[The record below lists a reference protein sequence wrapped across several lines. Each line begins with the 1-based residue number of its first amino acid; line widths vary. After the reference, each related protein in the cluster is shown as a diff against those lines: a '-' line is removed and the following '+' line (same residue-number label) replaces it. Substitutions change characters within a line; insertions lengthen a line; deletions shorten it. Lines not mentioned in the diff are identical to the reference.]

1 MGDKMSFWN
10 KLAIYSVPL
19 VVSLSL
25 GGSAKFEYWLLAFL
39 WTVYLMVVFAKFDYW
54 LQLINIFFIIFIMY
68 FLPGKYFLLIAPQTT
83 LYFIILFILGIYSS
97 IKIKSKNLML
107 INADVNKE
115 ITRFKKNNDI

>member
-1 MGDKMSFWN
+1 MSSWN
-10 KLAIYSVPL
+10 KLAIYSIPL
-19 VVSLSL
+19 IVSLSL
-25 GGSAKFEYWLLAFL
+25 GSLSKFEYWLLAFL

-68 FLPGKYFLLIAPQTT
+68 FLPEKYFLSIAPQTT
-83 LYFIILFILGIYSS
+83 LYFIILFIIGVYSS

-107 INADVNKE
+107 INTDVNKE

>member
-1 MGDKMSFWN
+1 MSFWN
-10 KLAIYSVPL
+10 KLAIYSIPL
-19 VVSLSL
+19 IVSLSL
-25 GGSAKFEYWLLAFL
+25 GSLAKFEYWLLAFL

-68 FLPGKYFLLIAPQTT
+68 FLPEKYFLSIAPQTT
-83 LYFIILFILGIYSS
+83 LYFIILFILGVYSS

-107 INADVNKE
+107 INTDVNKE